1 MAKKEKEAPQT
12 EDELI
17 NENEVVENENS
28 EEENETEKLQKEL
41 DAAKEAHMRTLAEY
55 DNFRKRTVKEK
66 EAIAGDSKAI
76 ALTELLP
83 VLDNFERAAMNAE
96 ADFDSYRKGVEMTFG
111 SFMEVLK
118 KLGVE
123 QFGEPGEQ
131 FDPNIHNAVMHY
143 EDESLEENVITDVFS
158 KGYKLGDRVLRHA
171 MVKVAN

>member
-17 NENEVVENENS
+17 NENEEVVTENS
-28 EEENETEKLQKEL
+28 EEENENEKLLKEL
-41 DAAKEAHMRTLAEY
+41 EAAKEAHIRTLAEY
-55 DNFRKRTVKEK
+55 DNFRKRTLKEK
-66 EAIAGDSKAI
+66 EAIAGDSKAL
-76 ALTELLP
+76 ALTEFLP

-96 ADFDSYRKGVEMTFG
+96 ADFDSYRKGVEMTFT
-111 SFMEVLK
+111 SFLDTLR

-131 FDPNIHNAVMHY
+131 FDPNIHNAVMHC
-143 EDESLEENVITDVFS
+143 EDDSLEENVITDVFS